1 MSPEQVRAKE
11 LDARTDLFSFGG
23 VLYEMATG
31 TLPFRGESSG
41 VIFKAILDGAPT
53 PAVRL
58 NPDIPLKL
66 AEIIDKCLEKDR
78 NLRYQHASE
87 IRTDLQRLKRDTE
100 SRQAKVTGGN
110 VREPRLSRRL
120 LVATGGVVILLA
132 VVAGFSTGKLR
143 EWLRPVA
150 ATPIKSIAVLPL
162 QNLSGDPSQE
172 YFADGMTEELTTD
185 LGQISA
191 LRVISRTSAMHY
203 KGTDKKLPDIA
214 RELDVDA
221 VIEGSV
227 ERAGNQ
233 VRITAQL
240 IEAPTDRHL
249 WAKSY
254 ERDLRD
260 ILSLQDEVA
269 QAIAEQIRVKLT
281 PQEQVQLSN
290 ARRVDPQAHES
301 DLRGIFELR
310 KLSHTRM
317 FVGGEEVTVQRA
329 IEDFQQSLVI
339 DPNDAFAYASL
350 ATAYFIEST
359 VLRAPLEVMPKAKVA
374 AARAIELDDT
384 LAEAHASLGVVK
396 LRFDWDW
403 PGAEREFRRA
413 LELNPNLPQ
422 AREGYAVYWMTLGN
436 TDQAVQE
443 LDRYQRLDPLNPSS
457 FLGVAWILF
466 NSRRYE
472 MAVDAAKKSGDDRTL
487 ALSLA
492 MLGRTDVAIVAAD
505 RAVKSTHNPV
515 ILSQVA
521 AAYAIAGKKDKAGS
535 MLSEIEAKAH
545 ERYICGENVACV
557 YASLGDKEKAF
568 VWLERAYLARS
579 D

>member
-1 MSPEQVRAKE
+1 
-11 LDARTDLFSFGG
+11 
-23 VLYEMATG
+23 
-31 TLPFRGESSG
+31 
-41 VIFKAILDGAPT
+41 
-53 PAVRL
+53 
-58 NPDIPLKL
+58 
-66 AEIIDKCLEKDR
+66 
-78 NLRYQHASE
+78 
-87 IRTDLQRLKRDTE
+87 
-100 SRQAKVTGGN
+100 
-110 VREPRLSRRL
+110 
-120 LVATGGVVILLA
+120 
-132 VVAGFSTGKLR
+132 
-143 EWLRPVA
+143 
-150 ATPIKSIAVLPL
+150 
-162 QNLSGDPSQE
+162 
-172 YFADGMTEELTTD
+172 
-185 LGQISA
+185 
-191 LRVISRTSAMHY
+191 
-203 KGTDKKLPDIA
+203 
-214 RELDVDA
+214 
-221 VIEGSV
+221 
-227 ERAGNQ
+227 
-233 VRITAQL
+233 
-240 IEAPTDRHL
+240 
-249 WAKSY
+249 
-254 ERDLRD
+254 
-260 ILSLQDEVA
+260 
-269 QAIAEQIRVKLT
+269 
-281 PQEQVQLSN
+281 
-290 ARRVDPQAHES
+290 
-301 DLRGIFELR
+301 
-310 KLSHTRM
+310 M
-317 FVGGEEVTVQRA
+317 FVGGEEVTIQRA
-329 IEDFQQSLVI
+329 IQDFQQSLSI

-359 VLRAPLEVMPKAKVA
+359 VLRAPLEVMPKAKAA

-422 AREGYAVYWMTLGN
+422 AREGYAVYWMTLGK

-443 LDRYQRLDPLNPSS
+443 LDRFQRLDPLNPSS

-466 NSRRYE
+466 SSRRYE

-492 MLGRTDVAIVAAD
+492 MLGRTDVAIAAAD

-568 VWLERAYLARS
+568 DWLEKAYLARS